1 MYLFFSS
8 FINTLFLYIGSCD
21 RFYTY
26 IVLIFLYMWM
36 YVSFTYLYMCCFF
49 HLPLHVLFLSPTSTY
64 VVSFLPLYTCF
75 LLIVCN
81 LLFMFHTTLP

>member
-1 MYLFFSS
+1 MRDVVRILCIFFFSS
-8 FINTLFLYIGSCD
+8 FIDTLFLYIGSCD

-49 HLPLHVLFLSPTSTY
+49 SPFIHMFLINYMQSTIS
-64 VVSFLPLYTCF
+64 VS
-75 LLIVCN
+75 
-81 LLFMFHTTLP
+81 H

>member
-8 FINTLFLYIGSCD
+8 FIDTLFMYIGSCD

-36 YVSFTYLYMCCFF
+36 
-49 HLPLHVLFLSPTSTY
+49 LFLSPTSTC

-81 LLFMFHTTLP
+81 LLFLFHTKMP

>member
-1 MYLFFSS
+1 MYFFFSS
-8 FINTLFLYIGSCD
+8 FIDTLFLYIGSCD

-36 YVSFTYLYMCCFF
+36 YVS
-49 HLPLHVLFLSPTSTY
+49 SI
-64 VVSFLPLYTCF
+64 PLYTCF

-81 LLFMFHTTLP
+81 LLFLFHTKMP